1 MIYVRI
7 SSWGM
12 TLLGMVC
19 IALTAVLNLDLM
31 WLLTGILLAFA
42 GIVKL
47 TIMLIW
53 TRLAH
58 FGTDKHA
65 PEKSV

>member
-1 MIYVRI
+1 MTYVRF

-12 TLLGMVC
+12 TLLGLAC
-19 IALTAVLNLDLM
+19 IAATAVLNLDLM

-58 FGTDKHA
+58 FESDRHI

>member
-1 MIYVRI
+1 
-7 SSWGM
+7 
-12 TLLGMVC
+12 
-19 IALTAVLNLDLM
+19 LTAVLNLDLM

-58 FGTDKHA
+58 FGSDKHA
-65 PEKSV
+65 QEKSV

>member
-1 MIYVRI
+1 MKYVQY

-12 TLLGMVC
+12 TILGMAC
-19 IALTAVLNLDLM
+19 IALTAVLGLDLM
-31 WLLTGILLAFA
+31 WLLTGILLSFA

-47 TIMLIW
+47 TILLIW

-58 FGTDKHA
+58 LGMDRHV

>member
-1 MIYVRI
+1 MKYVRI

-19 IALTAVLNLDLM
+19 IALTAILNLELM
-31 WLLTGILLAFA
+31 WLLSGILLAFA

-47 TIMLIW
+47 TILLIW
-53 TRLAH
+53 TKLAH
-58 FGTDKHA
+58 FGTDRHV

>member
-1 MIYVRI
+1 MKYVRY

-12 TLLGMVC
+12 TLLGMAC
-19 IALTAVLNLDLM
+19 IALTAVLGLDLM

-47 TIMLIW
+47 TVLLIW

-58 FGTDKHA
+58 LGTEHHV